1 MLEALALWALLMQ
14 ADPKAPTTTHV
25 TNQLF
30 QEQLKVAIA
39 KNIIDLPIRTVDVGG
54 YNVLVAAVNMAKV
67 TGGFTQHD
75 KVTEMYHVISGTGTH
90 TSGGSMINPKKT
102 DPGGVAGPGLHS
114 DTIKGGVARK
124 VGPGD
129 VIIIP
134 PNVPHAWTEVPSPI
148 YYLDIRIDPD
158 QVLKLK

>member
-1 MLEALALWALLMQ
+1 MLDVLALLALLQ

-25 TNQLF
+25 TNQTV
-30 QEQLKVAIA
+30 QEQLKVAVA

-54 YNVLVAAVNMAKV
+54 YNVLVAIVNMAKV
-67 TGGFTQHD
+67 TGGYTQHD

-90 TSGGSMINPKKT
+90 TSGGTLVNPKRT
-102 DPGGVAGPGLHS
+102 AAGVAGPGLHG
-114 DTIKGGVARK
+114 DDIKGGVSRK

-134 PNVPHAWTEVPSPI
+134 PNVPHAWSEVPSPI
-148 YYLDIRIDPD
+148 VYLDIRIDPD

>member
-1 MLEALALWALLMQ
+1 MLDVLALLALLQ
-14 ADPKAPTTTHV
+14 ANPKAPTTTQV
-25 TNQLF
+25 TNQTI
-30 QEQLKVAIA
+30 QEQLKVAVA

-54 YNVLVAAVNMAKV
+54 YNVLVAIVNMAKV
-67 TGGFTQHD
+67 TGGYTQHD

-90 TSGGSMINPKKT
+90 TSGGTLANPKRT
-102 DPGGVAGPGLHS
+102 EAGVAGPGLHG
-114 DTIKGGVARK
+114 DNVTGGVSRK

-134 PNVPHAWTEVPSPI
+134 PNVPHAWSEVPSPI
-148 YYLDIRIDPD
+148 VYLDIRIDPD